1 MLRSEFEQR
10 VNYKVTEEEFKSINE
25 MYMDTDLDKDDF
37 CLLYNASQFIT
48 QKVAD
53 VARERKQL
61 REEKIQLGYWM
72 ADQFQKLGTMDL
84 RNKAVEL
91 LGARNYLLYVLQKKY
106 AITDEDR
113 DLITSLIYLVMG
125 DLKNEL
131 QKMLEEL
138 ELRKKKLSSLDFK
151 QNQYVV
157 LFKPVKGEGDLYG
170 VTKKPLNKISSDI
183 QDVLPVPGLEI
194 IKVMGYTE
202 ALLQAS
208 IAPSR

>member
-37 CLLYNASQFIT
+37 CLLYNTSKVIT

-113 DLITSLIYLVMG
+113 DLIISLI
-125 DLKNEL
+125 
-131 QKMLEEL
+131 
-138 ELRKKKLSSLDFK
+138 
-151 QNQYVV
+151 
-157 LFKPVKGEGDLYG
+157 
-170 VTKKPLNKISSDI
+170 
-183 QDVLPVPGLEI
+183 
-194 IKVMGYTE
+194 
-202 ALLQAS
+202 
-208 IAPSR
+208 

>member
-37 CLLYNASQFIT
+37 CLLYNTSKVIT

-91 LGARNYLLYVLQKKY
+91 LGARNMCS
-106 AITDEDR
+106 R
-113 DLITSLIYLVMG
+113 RNM
-125 DLKNEL
+125 
-131 QKMLEEL
+131 
-138 ELRKKKLSSLDFK
+138 
-151 QNQYVV
+151 
-157 LFKPVKGEGDLYG
+157 
-170 VTKKPLNKISSDI
+170 
-183 QDVLPVPGLEI
+183 
-194 IKVMGYTE
+194 
-202 ALLQAS
+202 LLQMR
-208 IAPSR
+208 IVI

>member
-37 CLLYNASQFIT
+37 CLLYKTSKVIT

-113 DLITSLIYLVMG
+113 DLITSLI
-125 DLKNEL
+125 
-131 QKMLEEL
+131 
-138 ELRKKKLSSLDFK
+138 
-151 QNQYVV
+151 
-157 LFKPVKGEGDLYG
+157 
-170 VTKKPLNKISSDI
+170 
-183 QDVLPVPGLEI
+183 
-194 IKVMGYTE
+194 
-202 ALLQAS
+202 
-208 IAPSR
+208 

>member
-37 CLLYNASQFIT
+37 CLLYNTSKVIT

-72 ADQFQKLGTMDL
+72 AYQFQKLGTMDL

-106 AITDEDR
+106 AITNEDR
-113 DLITSLIYLVMG
+113 DLITNLI
-125 DLKNEL
+125 
-131 QKMLEEL
+131 
-138 ELRKKKLSSLDFK
+138 
-151 QNQYVV
+151 
-157 LFKPVKGEGDLYG
+157 
-170 VTKKPLNKISSDI
+170 
-183 QDVLPVPGLEI
+183 
-194 IKVMGYTE
+194 
-202 ALLQAS
+202 
-208 IAPSR
+208 

>member
-37 CLLYNASQFIT
+37 CLLYNTSQLIT
-48 QKVAD
+48 KKVAD

-72 ADQFQKLGTMDL
+72 ADQFQKLGTMEL

-91 LGARNYLLYVLQKKY
+91 LGARNYLLYVLEKKY

-113 DLITSLIYLVMG
+113 DLITSLI
-125 DLKNEL
+125 
-131 QKMLEEL
+131 
-138 ELRKKKLSSLDFK
+138 
-151 QNQYVV
+151 
-157 LFKPVKGEGDLYG
+157 
-170 VTKKPLNKISSDI
+170 
-183 QDVLPVPGLEI
+183 
-194 IKVMGYTE
+194 
-202 ALLQAS
+202 
-208 IAPSR
+208 

>member
-37 CLLYNASQFIT
+37 CLLYNTSKVIT
-48 QKVAD
+48 QNVAD

-113 DLITSLIYLVMG
+113 DLITNLI
-125 DLKNEL
+125 
-131 QKMLEEL
+131 
-138 ELRKKKLSSLDFK
+138 
-151 QNQYVV
+151 
-157 LFKPVKGEGDLYG
+157 
-170 VTKKPLNKISSDI
+170 
-183 QDVLPVPGLEI
+183 
-194 IKVMGYTE
+194 
-202 ALLQAS
+202 
-208 IAPSR
+208 

>member
-37 CLLYNASQFIT
+37 CLLYNALHIIT

-113 DLITSLIYLVMG
+113 DLITSLI
-125 DLKNEL
+125 
-131 QKMLEEL
+131 
-138 ELRKKKLSSLDFK
+138 
-151 QNQYVV
+151 
-157 LFKPVKGEGDLYG
+157 
-170 VTKKPLNKISSDI
+170 
-183 QDVLPVPGLEI
+183 
-194 IKVMGYTE
+194 
-202 ALLQAS
+202 
-208 IAPSR
+208 

>member
-1 MLRSEFEQR
+1 
-10 VNYKVTEEEFKSINE
+10 
-25 MYMDTDLDKDDF
+25 
-37 CLLYNASQFIT
+37 
-48 QKVAD
+48 
-53 VARERKQL
+53 
-61 REEKIQLGYWM
+61 
-72 ADQFQKLGTMDL
+72 
-84 RNKAVEL
+84 
-91 LGARNYLLYVLQKKY
+91 
-106 AITDEDR
+106 
-113 DLITSLIYLVMG
+113 MG

-208 IAPSR
+208 IAPDTTYKSFVMALWGYVPELAGKLEAAIYHIKELQKQLSYEVCSEK

>member
-37 CLLYNASQFIT
+37 CLLYNTSKVIT

-106 AITDEDR
+106 VITDEDR
-113 DLITSLIYLVMG
+113 DLITSLI
-125 DLKNEL
+125 
-131 QKMLEEL
+131 
-138 ELRKKKLSSLDFK
+138 
-151 QNQYVV
+151 
-157 LFKPVKGEGDLYG
+157 
-170 VTKKPLNKISSDI
+170 
-183 QDVLPVPGLEI
+183 
-194 IKVMGYTE
+194 
-202 ALLQAS
+202 
-208 IAPSR
+208 

>member
-37 CLLYNASQFIT
+37 CLLYNTSKVIT
-48 QKVAD
+48 QNVAD

-91 LGARNYLLYVLQKKY
+91 MGARNYLLYVLQKKY

-113 DLITSLIYLVMG
+113 DLITSLI
-125 DLKNEL
+125 
-131 QKMLEEL
+131 
-138 ELRKKKLSSLDFK
+138 
-151 QNQYVV
+151 
-157 LFKPVKGEGDLYG
+157 
-170 VTKKPLNKISSDI
+170 
-183 QDVLPVPGLEI
+183 
-194 IKVMGYTE
+194 
-202 ALLQAS
+202 
-208 IAPSR
+208 

>member
-37 CLLYNASQFIT
+37 CLLYNTSKVIT
-48 QKVAD
+48 QKVSD

-61 REEKIQLGYWM
+61 IEEKIQLGYWM

-113 DLITSLIYLVMG
+113 DLITSLI
-125 DLKNEL
+125 
-131 QKMLEEL
+131 
-138 ELRKKKLSSLDFK
+138 
-151 QNQYVV
+151 
-157 LFKPVKGEGDLYG
+157 
-170 VTKKPLNKISSDI
+170 
-183 QDVLPVPGLEI
+183 
-194 IKVMGYTE
+194 
-202 ALLQAS
+202 
-208 IAPSR
+208 

>member
-37 CLLYNASQFIT
+37 CLLYNTSKVIT

-53 VARERKQL
+53 VARERKQF

-72 ADQFQKLGTMDL
+72 ADQFQKLGTMEL

-91 LGARNYLLYVLQKKY
+91 LGARNYLLYVLEKKY

-113 DLITSLIYLVMG
+113 DLITSLI
-125 DLKNEL
+125 
-131 QKMLEEL
+131 
-138 ELRKKKLSSLDFK
+138 
-151 QNQYVV
+151 
-157 LFKPVKGEGDLYG
+157 
-170 VTKKPLNKISSDI
+170 
-183 QDVLPVPGLEI
+183 
-194 IKVMGYTE
+194 
-202 ALLQAS
+202 
-208 IAPSR
+208 

>member
-10 VNYKVTEEEFKSINE
+10 VNYKLTEEEFKSINE

-37 CLLYNASQFIT
+37 CLLYNTSKVIT

-91 LGARNYLLYVLQKKY
+91 LGSRNYLLYVLQKKY
-106 AITDEDR
+106 AITDKDR
-113 DLITSLIYLVMG
+113 DLITSLI
-125 DLKNEL
+125 
-131 QKMLEEL
+131 
-138 ELRKKKLSSLDFK
+138 
-151 QNQYVV
+151 
-157 LFKPVKGEGDLYG
+157 
-170 VTKKPLNKISSDI
+170 
-183 QDVLPVPGLEI
+183 
-194 IKVMGYTE
+194 
-202 ALLQAS
+202 
-208 IAPSR
+208 

>member
-37 CLLYNASQFIT
+37 CLLYNTSKVIT

-91 LGARNYLLYVLQKKY
+91 FWEHAIIFFMCSRRN
-106 AITDEDR
+106 
-113 DLITSLIYLVMG
+113 M
-125 DLKNEL
+125 
-131 QKMLEEL
+131 
-138 ELRKKKLSSLDFK
+138 
-151 QNQYVV
+151 
-157 LFKPVKGEGDLYG
+157 
-170 VTKKPLNKISSDI
+170 
-183 QDVLPVPGLEI
+183 
-194 IKVMGYTE
+194 
-202 ALLQAS
+202 LLQMR
-208 IAPSR
+208 IVI

>member
-25 MYMDTDLDKDDF
+25 MYMDTDLGKDDF
-37 CLLYNASQFIT
+37 CLLYNTSKVIT

-113 DLITSLIYLVMG
+113 DLITSLI
-125 DLKNEL
+125 
-131 QKMLEEL
+131 
-138 ELRKKKLSSLDFK
+138 
-151 QNQYVV
+151 
-157 LFKPVKGEGDLYG
+157 
-170 VTKKPLNKISSDI
+170 
-183 QDVLPVPGLEI
+183 
-194 IKVMGYTE
+194 
-202 ALLQAS
+202 
-208 IAPSR
+208 

>member
-37 CLLYNASQFIT
+37 CLLYNTSKVIT

-106 AITDEDR
+106 AITDEDH
-113 DLITSLIYLVMG
+113 DLITSLI
-125 DLKNEL
+125 
-131 QKMLEEL
+131 
-138 ELRKKKLSSLDFK
+138 
-151 QNQYVV
+151 
-157 LFKPVKGEGDLYG
+157 
-170 VTKKPLNKISSDI
+170 
-183 QDVLPVPGLEI
+183 
-194 IKVMGYTE
+194 
-202 ALLQAS
+202 
-208 IAPSR
+208 

>member
-72 ADQFQKLGTMDL
+72 ADQFQKLGTMEL

-106 AITDEDR
+106 AITDEDH
-113 DLITSLIYLVMG
+113 S
-125 DLKNEL
+125 NEFRN
-131 QKMLEEL
+131 E
-138 ELRKKKLSSLDFK
+138 
-151 QNQYVV
+151 Y
-157 LFKPVKGEGDLYG
+157 
-170 VTKKPLNKISSDI
+170 
-183 QDVLPVPGLEI
+183 
-194 IKVMGYTE
+194 YTE
-202 ALLQAS
+202 VDLTTLVISEDLTMRPETA
-208 IAPSR
+208 

>member
-37 CLLYNASQFIT
+37 CLLYNTSKVIT

-106 AITDEDR
+106 AITDGDR
-113 DLITSLIYLVMG
+113 DLITSLI
-125 DLKNEL
+125 
-131 QKMLEEL
+131 
-138 ELRKKKLSSLDFK
+138 
-151 QNQYVV
+151 
-157 LFKPVKGEGDLYG
+157 
-170 VTKKPLNKISSDI
+170 
-183 QDVLPVPGLEI
+183 
-194 IKVMGYTE
+194 
-202 ALLQAS
+202 
-208 IAPSR
+208 

>member
-48 QKVAD
+48 QKVA

-72 ADQFQKLGTMDL
+72 ADQFQKLGTMEL

-113 DLITSLIYLVMG
+113 DLITSLI
-125 DLKNEL
+125 
-131 QKMLEEL
+131 
-138 ELRKKKLSSLDFK
+138 
-151 QNQYVV
+151 
-157 LFKPVKGEGDLYG
+157 
-170 VTKKPLNKISSDI
+170 
-183 QDVLPVPGLEI
+183 
-194 IKVMGYTE
+194 
-202 ALLQAS
+202 
-208 IAPSR
+208 

>member
-37 CLLYNASQFIT
+37 CLLYNTSKVIT
-48 QKVAD
+48 QNVAD

-113 DLITSLIYLVMG
+113 DLITSLI
-125 DLKNEL
+125 
-131 QKMLEEL
+131 
-138 ELRKKKLSSLDFK
+138 
-151 QNQYVV
+151 
-157 LFKPVKGEGDLYG
+157 
-170 VTKKPLNKISSDI
+170 
-183 QDVLPVPGLEI
+183 
-194 IKVMGYTE
+194 
-202 ALLQAS
+202 
-208 IAPSR
+208 

>member
-53 VARERKQL
+53 VTRERKQL

-113 DLITSLIYLVMG
+113 DLITNLI
-125 DLKNEL
+125 
-131 QKMLEEL
+131 
-138 ELRKKKLSSLDFK
+138 
-151 QNQYVV
+151 
-157 LFKPVKGEGDLYG
+157 
-170 VTKKPLNKISSDI
+170 
-183 QDVLPVPGLEI
+183 
-194 IKVMGYTE
+194 
-202 ALLQAS
+202 
-208 IAPSR
+208 

>member
-37 CLLYNASQFIT
+37 CLLYNTSKVIT

-53 VARERKQL
+53 ISREQKQL
-61 REEKIQLGYWM
+61 REEKIQLGYLI
-72 ADQFQKLGTMDL
+72 ADQFQKLGTMEL

-113 DLITSLIYLVMG
+113 DLITSLI
-125 DLKNEL
+125 
-131 QKMLEEL
+131 
-138 ELRKKKLSSLDFK
+138 
-151 QNQYVV
+151 
-157 LFKPVKGEGDLYG
+157 
-170 VTKKPLNKISSDI
+170 
-183 QDVLPVPGLEI
+183 
-194 IKVMGYTE
+194 
-202 ALLQAS
+202 
-208 IAPSR
+208 

>member
-37 CLLYNASQFIT
+37 CLLYNTSKVIT

-72 ADQFQKLGTMDL
+72 GDQFQKLGTMDL

-113 DLITSLIYLVMG
+113 DLITNLI
-125 DLKNEL
+125 
-131 QKMLEEL
+131 
-138 ELRKKKLSSLDFK
+138 
-151 QNQYVV
+151 
-157 LFKPVKGEGDLYG
+157 
-170 VTKKPLNKISSDI
+170 
-183 QDVLPVPGLEI
+183 
-194 IKVMGYTE
+194 
-202 ALLQAS
+202 
-208 IAPSR
+208 

>member
-1 MLRSEFEQR
+1 MQVYFLNYYIMLRSEFEQR

-37 CLLYNASQFIT
+37 CLLYNTSKVIT

-72 ADQFQKLGTMDL
+72 EDQFQKLGTMDL

-113 DLITSLIYLVMG
+113 DLITNLI
-125 DLKNEL
+125 
-131 QKMLEEL
+131 
-138 ELRKKKLSSLDFK
+138 
-151 QNQYVV
+151 
-157 LFKPVKGEGDLYG
+157 
-170 VTKKPLNKISSDI
+170 
-183 QDVLPVPGLEI
+183 
-194 IKVMGYTE
+194 
-202 ALLQAS
+202 
-208 IAPSR
+208 

>member
-10 VNYKVTEEEFKSINE
+10 VNYKVQKKNLSPSMKCIWIQILIR
-25 MYMDTDLDKDDF
+25 M
-37 CLLYNASQFIT
+37 LYNASQFIT

-113 DLITSLIYLVMG
+113 DLITSLI
-125 DLKNEL
+125 
-131 QKMLEEL
+131 
-138 ELRKKKLSSLDFK
+138 
-151 QNQYVV
+151 
-157 LFKPVKGEGDLYG
+157 
-170 VTKKPLNKISSDI
+170 
-183 QDVLPVPGLEI
+183 
-194 IKVMGYTE
+194 
-202 ALLQAS
+202 
-208 IAPSR
+208 

>member
-25 MYMDTDLDKDDF
+25 MYMDTDLDKYDF
-37 CLLYNASQFIT
+37 CLLYNTSKVIT

-72 ADQFQKLGTMDL
+72 ADLFQKLGTMDL

-113 DLITSLIYLVMG
+113 DLITSLI
-125 DLKNEL
+125 
-131 QKMLEEL
+131 
-138 ELRKKKLSSLDFK
+138 
-151 QNQYVV
+151 
-157 LFKPVKGEGDLYG
+157 
-170 VTKKPLNKISSDI
+170 
-183 QDVLPVPGLEI
+183 
-194 IKVMGYTE
+194 
-202 ALLQAS
+202 
-208 IAPSR
+208 

>member
-1 MLRSEFEQR
+1 
-10 VNYKVTEEEFKSINE
+10 
-25 MYMDTDLDKDDF
+25 
-37 CLLYNASQFIT
+37 
-48 QKVAD
+48 
-53 VARERKQL
+53 
-61 REEKIQLGYWM
+61 
-72 ADQFQKLGTMDL
+72 
-84 RNKAVEL
+84 
-91 LGARNYLLYVLQKKY
+91 
-106 AITDEDR
+106 
-113 DLITSLIYLVMG
+113 MG

-157 LFKPVKGEGDLYG
+157 LFKPVKCEGDLYG

-194 IKVMGYTE
+194 IKVMGYSE

>member
-37 CLLYNASQFIT
+37 CLLYKTSKVIT

-53 VARERKQL
+53 VVRERKQL

-72 ADQFQKLGTMDL
+72 ADQFQKLGTMEL

-91 LGARNYLLYVLQKKY
+91 LGARNYLLYVLEKKY

-113 DLITSLIYLVMG
+113 DLITSLI
-125 DLKNEL
+125 
-131 QKMLEEL
+131 
-138 ELRKKKLSSLDFK
+138 
-151 QNQYVV
+151 
-157 LFKPVKGEGDLYG
+157 
-170 VTKKPLNKISSDI
+170 
-183 QDVLPVPGLEI
+183 
-194 IKVMGYTE
+194 
-202 ALLQAS
+202 
-208 IAPSR
+208 

>member
-10 VNYKVTEEEFKSINE
+10 VNYKVTEGKFKSINE

-37 CLLYNASQFIT
+37 CLLYNASHIIT

-61 REEKIQLGYWM
+61 REEKIQLCYWM

-113 DLITSLIYLVMG
+113 DLITSLI
-125 DLKNEL
+125 
-131 QKMLEEL
+131 
-138 ELRKKKLSSLDFK
+138 
-151 QNQYVV
+151 
-157 LFKPVKGEGDLYG
+157 
-170 VTKKPLNKISSDI
+170 
-183 QDVLPVPGLEI
+183 
-194 IKVMGYTE
+194 
-202 ALLQAS
+202 
-208 IAPSR
+208 

>member
-37 CLLYNASQFIT
+37 CLLYNTSKVIT
-48 QKVAD
+48 QNVAY

-72 ADQFQKLGTMDL
+72 ADQFQKLGTMEL

-113 DLITSLIYLVMG
+113 DLITSLI
-125 DLKNEL
+125 
-131 QKMLEEL
+131 
-138 ELRKKKLSSLDFK
+138 
-151 QNQYVV
+151 
-157 LFKPVKGEGDLYG
+157 
-170 VTKKPLNKISSDI
+170 
-183 QDVLPVPGLEI
+183 
-194 IKVMGYTE
+194 
-202 ALLQAS
+202 
-208 IAPSR
+208 